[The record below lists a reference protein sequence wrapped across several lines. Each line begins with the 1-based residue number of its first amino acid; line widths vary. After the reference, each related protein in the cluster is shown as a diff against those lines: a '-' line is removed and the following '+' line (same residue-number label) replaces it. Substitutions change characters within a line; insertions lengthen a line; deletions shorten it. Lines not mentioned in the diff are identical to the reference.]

1 MNAEE
6 LFEEVGFTHEYRSE
20 FEDFFR
26 PYFDTE
32 SDLIDFFCAVFKN
45 YKTDKRPR
53 WMMNDIQRF
62 VALADDIDKIRPGRD
77 PLRILFFR
85 VCLEALQKDSGAK
98 KKGFFEKF
106 ETYFSEAGKQYILS
120 NFSFTGIGV
129 PEELEG
135 LDRALFNTH
144 ENYQLTVMDFLCIIK
159 ATRNAVVHD
168 GDYWSMQFFARDNES
183 TWLTSLTTDF
193 DVISCQPKGKE
204 LTYYF
209 QTTLQYDQ
217 FEYYFVEACIIFL
230 QDYIDKETHY
240 KMVMQRN
247 RKQRT

>member
-1 MNAEE
+1 
-6 LFEEVGFTHEYRSE
+6 
-20 FEDFFR
+20 
-26 PYFDTE
+26 
-32 SDLIDFFCAVFKN
+32 
-45 YKTDKRPR
+45 
-53 WMMNDIQRF
+53 MMNDIQRF

-106 ETYFSEAGKQYILS
+106 ESYFSEAGKQYILS

-144 ENYQLTVMDFLCIIK
+144 GNYQITCTDFLRIIK
-159 ATRNAVVHD
+159 ATRDAVVHD
-168 GDYWSMQFFARDNES
+168 GDYWSMQFFARDTDS
-183 TWLTSLTTDF
+183 IWLTSMTTDEQI
-193 DVISCQPKGKE
+193 ISCHPKGKE
-204 LTYYF
+204 LIYHF

-217 FEYYFVEACIIFL
+217 FKFYFVEACLNYLKSYF
-230 QDYIDKETHY
+230 
-240 KMVMQRN
+240 V
-247 RKQRT
+247 